1 MLENII
7 EVLST
12 NALNRNTQE
21 KQTLYSYFQTF
32 EFFIGLSS
40 HDESGSTLKSC
51 VNSLQ
56 LEKYS
61 ENTILPPGIYILLSG
76 SAKFI
81 NPKPEKIPKFLKS
94 HSQQLK
100 FGQIMKEFTFE
111 PGCIFGQFNKS
122 EKYSLE
128 IARACTFAVLSNEK
142 YNEIIK
148 TQEDLKIEK
157 VEFLKTLEIFKSWG
171 RKAVKKAAK
180 AFEKVEFRKGG
191 IVYKESDV
199 PEYIYLVKEGEFKL
213 TQNYSIDLKNI
224 EKQHEF
230 GNYSKLRFQQIKSI
244 KRRMNLQIVLKQRGE
259 IFGHNEFIN
268 KCSKREFTAAC
279 QTNYGIAFAISEKE
293 FFKKFSHPETL
304 RTLEEQNNV
313 FSAWKSDRILNLKSI
328 ENFKMSVSHTPACQ
342 IKVTRRGETP
352 APVIRKRGTEHR
364 KGGKLPKII
373 AKFINHSPGREYG
386 NVNVFKTELSVDYLK
401 RKKYYY

>member
-7 EVLST
+7 EILST
-12 NALNRNTQE
+12 NSLNRNTQE
-21 KQTLYSYFQTF
+21 KHTLYSYFQTF
-32 EFFIGLSS
+32 EFFIALNS
-40 HDESGSTLKSC
+40 HDESGATLKSC

-61 ENTILPPGIYILLSG
+61 ENTSLPSGVYILLRG
-76 SAKFI
+76 SAKYF
-81 NPKPEKIPKFLKS
+81 NPKPEKVPKFLKS

-100 FGQIMKEFTFE
+100 SGQSTKEYTFE
-111 PGCIFGQFNKS
+111 PGCIFGQFNKT

-128 IARACTFAVLSNEK
+128 ITKTCTFAVLSSEK

-148 TQEDLKIEK
+148 TQEDLQIEK
-157 VEFLKTLEIFKSWG
+157 IEFLKTLELFKSWG

-180 AFEKVEFRKGG
+180 AFEKIEFRKGG
-191 IVYKESDV
+191 IVYKESDI

-213 TQNYSIDLKNI
+213 TQNYSIDLENN

-230 GNYSKLRFQQIKSI
+230 GTSSKLKYQKIKSFR
-244 KRRMNLQIVLKQRGE
+244 RRMNLQVVLKQRGE

-268 KCSKREFTAAC
+268 KSPNREFTATC
-279 QTNYGIAFAISEKE
+279 QTNYGIVFVISEKE

-304 RTLEEQNNV
+304 RMLEEQNNV
-313 FSAWKSDRILNLKSI
+313 FSAWKSDRLLNLKSI
-328 ENFKMSVSHTPACQ
+328 ETFKISVSHTPASQ
-342 IKVTRRGETP
+342 LKVTRRGETP
-352 APVIRKRGTEHR
+352 TPYIRKREVEGR
-364 KGGKLPKII
+364 KDGKLPKII
-373 AKFINHSPGREYG
+373 ARIINQGSGREYK
-386 NVNVFKTELSVDYLK
+386 NINVFKTELSVDLMK